1 MNNLEENQPFF
12 EGSIVIRFW
21 ELATALFLY
30 PSFIIVN
37 LLRWCVPKS
46 LKKLNTTGLL
56 VIFDLLV
63 IIIIF
68 FTPLS
73 KAASLWPG
81 CSVRLISKVLVSNMY
96 HNFYFYWHYHSIS
109 VFYIFFMNC
118 VSTCSWKKLN
128 TTGLLVIFDLL
139 VIIFI
144 FFGYMVPSM
153 VKRVTSIFALCL
165 MSLLALPFCV
175 LHLSYALCFY
185 MFGGLTF
192 FNKTER
198 LSLPYVR

>member
-73 KAASLWPG
+73 KAARVFS
-81 CSVRLISKVLVSNMY
+81 STDFKSFSSEHSNLLGMCLLALP
-96 HNFYFYWHYHSIS
+96 FYFCVLHL
-109 VFYIFFMNC
+109 FYELCFYMFM
-118 VSTCSWKKLN
+118 KKLN

-144 FFGYMVPSM
+144 FFGYMVPYM
-153 VKRVTSIFALCL
+153 VEGDIFALWFI
-165 MSLLALPFCV
+165 SLLALPFCV

-192 FNKTER
+192 LNQTER
-198 LSLPYVR
+198 LLLPYVS

>member
-1 MNNLEENQPFF
+1 MNNVEENQPFF

-21 ELATALFLY
+21 ELATAVFLY

-46 LKKLNTTGLL
+46 LKKLNTSGLL

-68 FTPLS
+68 FSSTDIRRLSSEQVPLFLLGMCLLALS
-73 KAASLWPG
+73 
-81 CSVRLISKVLVSNMY
+81 
-96 HNFYFYWHYHSIS
+96 FYFCVLHL
-109 VFYIFFMNC
+109 FYALCFYMFM
-118 VSTCSWKKLN
+118 KKLN

-144 FFGYMVPSM
+144 FFRYMVPYK
-153 VKRVTSIFALCL
+153 VERDIIFALCL
-165 MSLLALPFCV
+165 MSPLALPFCV

-192 FNKTER
+192 LNKTER
-198 LSLPYVR
+198 LPYVS

>member
-73 KAASLWPG
+73 TAARVFS
-81 CSVRLISKVLVSNMY
+81 STDFKSFSSEQE
-96 HNFYFYWHYHSIS
+96 SIIIDGS
-109 VFYIFFMNC
+109 EYAPQF
-118 VSTCSWKKLN
+118 
-128 TTGLLVIFDLL
+128 LL
-139 VIIFI
+139 
-144 FFGYMVPSM
+144 GM
-153 VKRVTSIFALCL
+153 C
-165 MSLLALPFCV
+165 LLALPFYFCV
-175 LHLSYALCFY
+175 LHLFYELCFY
-185 MFGGLTF
+185 MFMK
-192 FNKTER
+192 KTQHNWTTCH
-198 LSLPYVR
+198 L